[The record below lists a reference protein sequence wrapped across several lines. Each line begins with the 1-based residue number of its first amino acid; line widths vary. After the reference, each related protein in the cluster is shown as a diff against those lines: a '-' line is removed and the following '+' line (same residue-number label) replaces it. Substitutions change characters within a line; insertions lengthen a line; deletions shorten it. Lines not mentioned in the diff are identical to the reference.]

1 MKDINFINMAQE
13 KSRLVL
19 KEGDIFD
26 SVKGIVKK
34 NQTIVISDN
43 KIFWCGEDD
52 DFEKEPNDKVIDI
65 EGNIILPGLIDCHV
79 HLDSTAEPDYERK
92 YLRTSKVMWHYYA
105 LQNAQR
111 HLINGYTC
119 LRDCGSLPE
128 WAPSLRRIFEIGALA
143 GPRIVIANLPITQW
157 GNQEAIGPMEIIEYY
172 GKLTEVKTGID
183 GIKHAVRDRK
193 RSGADFIKTIT
204 TGGVLHG
211 MTSQVDT
218 SLFLNDELLAMTE
231 EAHRL
236 GMHVACHAHGKA
248 GIYKAVEANVDTIEH
263 GTLIDE
269 ETIDLMIKKKTFLI
283 PTQAAS
289 FGIINPEISK
299 QLPPEVQK
307 KEKQIQQ
314 QMITNHKLAFEKGVL
329 FAIGTDAGTPGN
341 PHGTTTLEI
350 INMIENVGMTTTQAL
365 QAATLQ
371 ASKAIKMDK
380 NLGSIKEGKLADLIV
395 CNGNPIED
403 IYILKDPKNLL
414 FVIKDGI
421 IMAEKGKITYF
432 N

>member
-1 MKDINFINMAQE
+1 MAQE
-13 KSRLVL
+13 KSRLII
-19 KEGDIFD
+19 KAGDMFD

-34 NQTIVISDN
+34 NQTIVICDN
-43 KIFWCGEDD
+43 KILWCGEDD
-52 DFEKEPNDKVIDI
+52 DFEKEPNDKIIDV
-65 EGNIILPGLIDCHV
+65 EGNTIIPGLIDCHV

-119 LRDCGSLPE
+119 LRDCGSLPD
-128 WAPSLRRIFEIGALA
+128 WAPSLRRILDCHALA
-143 GPRIVIANLPITQW
+143 GPRLVIANLPITQW
-157 GNQEAIGPMEIIEYY
+157 GNQEAIGPLEVIEYY
-172 GKLTEVKTGID
+172 ASLTEVKTGID

-211 MTSQVDT
+211 MASQVDT
-218 SLFLNDELLAMTE
+218 SLFLHDELLAMTE

-236 GMHVACHAHGKA
+236 GMHVACHAHGKE
-248 GIYKAVEANVDTIEH
+248 GIYKAVKANVDTIEH

-269 ETIDLMIKKKTFLI
+269 ETIDLMVQKQVFLI

-289 FGIINPEISK
+289 FGISNPDISK
-299 QLPPEVQK
+299 KLPPEVQN

-341 PHGTTTLEI
+341 PHGSTTSEI
-350 INMIENVGMTTTQAL
+350 INMIENVGMTSTQAL
-365 QAATLQ
+365 QAATFQ
-371 ASKAIKMDK
+371 ASKAIKME
-380 NLGSIKEGKLADLIV
+380 NRIGSIEAEKFADLVV
-395 CNGNPIED
+395 CSGNPIET
-403 IYILKDPKNLL
+403 ISILNDANNLL
-414 FVIKDGI
+414 YVIKDGK